1 MKQMNAIA
9 AHETR
14 APRAR
19 NQSRA
24 AAAPEQ
30 AIPSN
35 RISPAGHSALRRWL
49 TPATLGPQPASAFR
63 LLPFAPFLACSLSR
77 FPTRPVSP
85 GRLAACLLVL
95 AFALPARATI
105 EADLLAGYAPSY
117 AASVGGDA
125 NAQVII
131 ANAVVGNNVI
141 NDQSG
146 TGARMRLAGFHRSTN
161 DPVNW
166 TTTGGMVGWLAN
178 NDSRVADVV
187 AAGAAVGADLVT
199 YICQH
204 SDSASIAA
212 VAQQPGMYS
221 AYNPSAVWS
230 AVFAHET
237 GGHNYG
243 RAHNDGL
250 LNPKTVMLHNYCGG
264 GAAPPYLFS
273 NPNIWFNGVQLQ
285 GTGDNCGQGALING
299 GDNSAP
305 GAQTVADRRLRLLE
319 GPQLN
324 NVVLRWLFTNAPG
337 TAPAG
342 TTIPD
347 HVAAAPAIVRG
358 NGATFTGRALRTPG
372 GTTGNTAAN
381 AIAAYLDLP
390 NGLLSSRTNLTLE
403 IWAAPRT
410 AANWA
415 RIADF
420 GRAVQAGDG
429 LGAPGEYTG
438 TPGTLAPG
446 ATTTS
451 NNLVLTATIGTSLNQ
466 QRFQARMNGAIF
478 TADSGLPTVAGNLH
492 HFTLTFTAGV
502 GDFPAT
508 GGRWQWY
515 RDGLPIAFLDVD
527 FLPSALQDV
536 NNWLGR
542 SQWSA
547 DALAANDYAEVR
559 LSNVALTPR
568 QVLAHYLLGPFYH
581 PTANVTLTNSDPVG
595 TSSFN
600 AAGRWSSGA
609 PPAAGQTYE
618 THAFQLRTPEA
629 AGNQTF
635 AGGGLQI
642 TGGALVWKGTGS
654 GTATVTNLS
663 LNGGTVAHA
672 GSGTLTLAGGLTVT
686 TNGGTLN
693 NVNGA
698 VTLTANLSGSGP
710 LHFLANATT
719 LAGDNS
725 AFTGPLR
732 IGNGQPG
739 TLVINSP
746 ARLGAPPATFQT
758 NHLALN
764 RGTLQTTATMALD
777 DPHRGILLDVS
788 GGTFNVNAGTTLT
801 VSSPLASPNLGA
813 NIFAGSLRKAGAGTL
828 ILASSNSAFN
838 GGVFVDTG
846 STSANDGAFRV
857 ASSTVLANARSP
869 FFIRNNN
876 SGSST
881 LQLEGAAGG
890 ITLPQNLS
898 LAGRNTATAAIQ
910 NLAGTNT
917 LSGGITVNV
926 GGGNYWLQSD
936 AGQLNLGGTL
946 TSAATGTRT
955 LTFQGAG
962 NFNVTGVIAD
972 GAATVN
978 VVKTGAGRMT
988 LAGMNSYTGTTAV
1001 NGGTLLVNGLVGT
1014 GAVTVANTATLGGL
1028 GTVGGAV
1035 TVQSGGTL
1043 APGVDGTG
1051 RLVINQALT
1060 LQTGST
1066 TRLELN
1072 AVAPT
1077 NDVLQ
1082 VGGMLTRGGALVFT
1096 NIAGTFS
1103 AGQVFP
1109 VFAANIWAGAFSSIS
1124 LPALPPGLQWN
1135 TNNLWTVG
1143 TLAVAAVPP
1152 PTLNFSLS
1160 GGTLELSWS
1169 GPFKLQYQTA
1179 PRATGLDPAAWL
1191 DHPGGGASPV
1201 VVPVDPDAETRFFR
1215 LVNLP

>member
-1 MKQMNAIA
+1 MNLKA
-9 AHETR
+9 AHKTQKASGACPPNEDC
-14 APRAR
+14 
-19 NQSRA
+19 A
-24 AAAPEQ
+24 AEAHPNAALPDRTPPFRGLSCLSW
-30 AIPSN
+30 AIIP
-35 RISPAGHSALRRWL
+35 
-49 TPATLGPQPASAFR
+49 
-63 LLPFAPFLACSLSR
+63 LLL
-77 FPTRPVSP
+77 
-85 GRLAACLLVL
+85 
-95 AFALPARATI
+95 ALPARATI

-131 ANAVVGNNVI
+131 ANAVVGNNII

-146 TGARMRLAGFHRSTN
+146 TGARMRIAGFHRSTN

-178 NDSRVADVV
+178 NDSRIADVV

-243 RAHNDGL
+243 RSHSDGL

-264 GAAPPYLFS
+264 GAAPPYIFS

-285 GTGDNCGQGALING
+285 GTGDNCGQGSLING

-305 GAQTVADRRLRLLE
+305 GAQVVADRRLRVIE
-319 GPQLN
+319 GPQLG
-324 NVVLRWLFTNAPG
+324 NVVLRWCFTNAPG
-337 TAPAG
+337 SAPAG
-342 TTIPD
+342 TVIPD
-347 HVAAAPAIVRG
+347 LVTAAPAVVRG

-381 AIAAYLDLP
+381 SIAAYIDLP
-390 NGLLSSRTNLTLE
+390 NGILSARTNLTLE

-415 RIADF
+415 RVAEF
-420 GRAVQAGDG
+420 GRTVQAGDG

-438 TPGTLAPG
+438 TPGTPAPG
-446 ATTTS
+446 STS
-451 NNLVLTATIGTSLNQ
+451 GLDSLLLSATIGTSLNQ
-466 QRFQARMNGAIF
+466 QRFEARLNGSAV
-478 TADSGLPTVAGNLH
+478 TLDSGLPTVAGTLH
-492 HFTLTFTAGV
+492 HFTITFTAGV
-502 GDFPAT
+502 GAFPAT

-515 RDGLPIAFLDVD
+515 RDGLPIAYLDVS

-547 DALAANDYAEVR
+547 DAMAANDYAEVR
-559 LSNVALTPR
+559 LSDIALTPR

-581 PTANVTLTNSDPVG
+581 PAAGVTLTNSDPVG
-595 TSSFN
+595 ASSFN
-600 AAGRWSSGA
+600 SAGRWSGGA
-609 PPAAGQTYE
+609 PPTPGQTYE

-635 AGGGLQI
+635 AGAALQL
-642 TGGALVWKGTGS
+642 TGGSLVWKGTS
-654 GTATVTNLS
+654 AGTVTVTNLI

-672 GSGTLTLAGGLTVT
+672 GSGTLTLAGGVTVT
-686 TNGGTLN
+686 TNGGTIN

-698 VTLTANLSGSGP
+698 ATLSASLVGNGP
-710 LHFLANATT
+710 LDFLANATT
-719 LAGDNS
+719 LTGDNS
-725 AFTGPLR
+725 AFTGPIR

-746 ARLGAPPATFQT
+746 ARLGAAPATFQT

-764 RGTLQTTATMALD
+764 RGTLQTTATMTLD
-777 DPHRGILLDVS
+777 EPTRGILLDVS

-801 VSSPLASPNLGA
+801 LASPLASPNLGA

-846 STSANDGAFRV
+846 STSANDGILRV
-857 ASSTVLANARSP
+857 ARPNVLANARSP
-869 FFIRNNN
+869 IFIRNNN

-881 LQLEGAAGG
+881 LQLDGTTGG
-890 ITLPQNLS
+890 ITLSQSLS
-898 LAGRNTATAAIQ
+898 LAGRNTATAALQ

-917 LSGGITVNV
+917 LAGGISVNV
-926 GGGNYWLQSD
+926 GGGNYILQSD

-955 LTFQGAG
+955 FTFQGG
-962 NFNVTGVIAD
+962 GDFNVTGVIAN
-972 GAATVN
+972 GSATVN
-978 VVKTGAGRMT
+978 VVKSGAGRLT
-988 LAGMNSYTGTTAV
+988 LAGANSYTGATTV
-1001 NGGTLLVNGLVGT
+1001 NGGTLLVNGSIST
-1014 GAVTVANTATLGGL
+1014 GATVAGGTLGGT
-1028 GTVGGAV
+1028 GTLNGNVN
-1035 TVQSGGTL
+1035 VQSGANL
-1043 APGVDGTG
+1043 APGVDGIG
-1051 RLVINQALT
+1051 RLTVNGNVT
-1060 LQTGST
+1060 LAGGSVSSFEIRKT
-1066 TRLELN
+1066 PT
-1072 AVAPT
+1072 T
-1077 NDVLQ
+1077 NDVLVVNGSLQ
-1082 VGGMLTRGGALVFT
+1082 CSGTLTVTLLHGSLAAGDAFPLFQ
-1096 NIAGTFS
+1096 AGT
-1103 AGQVFP
+1103 VT
-1109 VFAANIWAGAFSSIS
+1109 GAFT
-1124 LPALPPGLQWN
+1124 ATNLPPVGPGLAWN
-1135 TNNLWTVG
+1135 FDGASGVLSVVSAVNPTPTNLLFSVSG
-1143 TLAVAAVPP
+1143 SSLTLAWPASHTGWRLQTQTNPVAEGLGTNWFDVPGATTTNSITFP
-1152 PTLNFSLS
+1152 LN
-1160 GGTLELSWS
+1160 
-1169 GPFKLQYQTA
+1169 PD
-1179 PRATGLDPAAWL
+1179 DPA
-1191 DHPGGGASPV
+1191 V
-1201 VVPVDPDAETRFFR
+1201 FYR
-1215 LVNLP
+1215 LIYP